1 MPKPSAPTAPT
12 ASHSTLLALFCAV
25 AAAQST
31 QVFADALSA
40 STVPDSAFYIGL
52 GGTANHSKFDD
63 QDIYATGLSDVYDTS
78 SGNFLS
84 SGSAGGPA
92 IGLSMDSD
100 SSMSAA
106 LQLGYFQHFANSK
119 WLWGGKFSYNY
130 LSASSKTGPFLIPQ
144 FGSYG
149 STPFTGNAIV
159 RSFETEIKHQMSIVP
174 YIGHSFE
181 HGYIYA
187 GAGPTISEINTE
199 ITDLIGF
206 ADIKGERTD
215 ISGQPTDFSGSDWVY
230 GGMATLGGTYFIN
243 SSWFVDFSYNYAVT
257 ENHTIDYTAPFAN
270 PGTPYTYTGSLI
282 GSTSGSVTT
291 QSAALSI
298 NRAF

>member
-1 MPKPSAPTAPT
+1 MGAAPYRKGKVL
-12 ASHSTLLALFCAV
+12 HSVF
-25 AAAQST
+25 AAA
-31 QVFADALSA
+31 
-40 STVPDSAFYIGL
+40 
-52 GGTANHSKFDD
+52 
-63 QDIYATGLSDVYDTS
+63 
-78 SGNFLS
+78 
-84 SGSAGGPA
+84 
-92 IGLSMDSD
+92 
-100 SSMSAA
+100 
-106 LQLGYFQHFANSK
+106 
-119 WLWGGKFSYNY
+119 
-130 LSASSKTGPFLIPQ
+130 
-144 FGSYG
+144 
-149 STPFTGNAIV
+149 
-159 RSFETEIKHQMSIVP
+159 HQMSIIP

-298 NRAF
+298 NIVF